1 MPMSWGLPFRVREY
15 LRGSLWIVPLLGGA
29 LGVGLAEVALWVDGN
44 VTLPD
49 GWRYSEATA
58 STVLSGVVAAMVA
71 LTGIVVAIGVLILQQ
86 ATGSLSPRFM
96 RLWYRDRL
104 QKAVLACFIGTLA
117 FAYALLR
124 RVSAN
129 SVPDVGVTVT
139 GLALAAS
146 LVLLLLYLDRF
157 VHRLR
162 PVGVAALV
170 ARAGAEVLDALSRS
184 PESVP
189 TGVSG
194 PPPVSSASD
203 PAVVVRAARPGVIQA
218 IDVKQLVRL
227 ARRYDCLLVLPLA
240 IGDFVPHGA
249 VVVEVFADASS
260 PSERRLRRLIAL
272 GRERTIEQDPA
283 FALRVLVDIALLA
296 LSPAVN
302 APTTAVQV
310 LDYIEDLLQSIGE
323 SEVIGR
329 GELRD
334 ELGQARVRLP
344 ARGWEDYLALGITEV
359 RDYGA
364 TAPQVTR
371 RLRAMLESLL
381 VSVRPENR
389 HALEVELVRLDAALD
404 QCIADPERR
413 EFAGRPDRQGIGG
426 PPHGTTPP
434 PPASSEPGDVAR
446 SRSPRSAPRPSS
458 TPR

>member
-1 MPMSWGLPFRVREY
+1 MSWGVPFRMREY
-15 LRGSLWIVPLLGGA
+15 VRGSLWIVPLLGGA
-29 LGVGLAEVALWVDGN
+29 LGVVLAEVTLWVDSN

-104 QKAVLACFIGTLA
+104 QKVVLACFIGTLA

-146 LVLLLLYLDRF
+146 LMLLLLYLDRF

-170 ARAGAEVLDALSRS
+170 ARAGAEVLDARS
-184 PESVP
+184 PIPESVP
-189 TGVSG
+189 DGVGG
-194 PPPVSSASD
+194 PPPGASASE
-203 PAVVVRAARPGVIQA
+203 PAAVVRAARAGVIQA
-218 IDVKQLVRL
+218 IEVKRLVRL
-227 ARRYDCLLVLPLA
+227 ARRCECLLVLPHA

-249 VVVEVFADASS
+249 VLVEVFTDASP
-260 PSERRLRRLIAL
+260 PSQRRLRGLIAL
-272 GRERTIEQDPA
+272 GRERTIDQDPA

-334 ELGQARVRLP
+334 EYGRTRVRLP
-344 ARGWEDYLALGITEV
+344 ARGWDEYLALGITEI

-364 TAPQVTR
+364 TAAQVTR

-389 HALEVELVRLDAALD
+389 HGLELELVRLDATLD
-404 QCIADPERR
+404 QRIADPERR
-413 EFAGRPDRQGIGG
+413 DFAGRPDRQGIGG
-426 PPHGTTPP
+426 PPHGITPP
-434 PPASSEPGDVAR
+434 LPASRKPEDAAP
-446 SRSPRSAPRPSS
+446 SRSPRSASRPSS
-458 TPR
+458 TLR